1 MMTTRT
7 MKTSIPKRMRKMKIN
22 PKHISITILTLETVT
37 YLLKTIKK
45 FSSTIK

>member
-22 PKHISITILTLETVT
+22 PKHISITVLTLETIT
-37 YLLKTIKK
+37 YLLKVVRKLSGIK
-45 FSSTIK
+45 

>member
-1 MMTTRT
+1 MPRK
-7 MKTSIPKRMRKMKIN
+7 MKTSIPKRMRMKKMKIN